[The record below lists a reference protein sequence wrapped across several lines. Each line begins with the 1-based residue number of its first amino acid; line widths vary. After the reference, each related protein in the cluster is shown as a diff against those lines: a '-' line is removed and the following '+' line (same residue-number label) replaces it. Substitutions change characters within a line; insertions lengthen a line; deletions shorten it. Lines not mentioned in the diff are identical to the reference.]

1 MRVLLIGGSKGLGAE
16 IKKRLQSPK
25 RLQDAG
31 VWGNTV
37 TTLSRST
44 SPALDLEDSCEKIR
58 EAVSNAVKDM
68 GGLDV
73 LIVSSGL
80 GAYMTPTVSDE
91 EVKKMY
97 QTNVFGPMT
106 VFKTCQKPLL
116 KSKGKALFIS
126 STCARR
132 PGSGGLSVYGS
143 TKAAMNSWVMNEG
156 RRQAKHGIALAA
168 VAPGWFDS
176 PMTDTLKLPVREAAE
191 KAIPFGR
198 FGSVEEVA
206 KFTVDLLNQ
215 SNWILAGQIFEC
227 SGGA

>member
-1 MRVLLIGGSKGLGAE
+1 LGEE
-16 IKKRLQSPK
+16 INKRLQPPV
-25 RLQDAG
+25 RLQDEG
-31 VWGNTV
+31 VWGNVV

-44 SPALDLEDSCEKIR
+44 KPALDVEWNEKKIK
-58 EAVSNAVKDM
+58 EAVGNAIKDM

-80 GAYMTPTVSDE
+80 GAYMTPTASDAD
-91 EVKKMY
+91 VKKMY

-106 VFKTCQKPLL
+106 VFKACQKALL

-143 TKAAMNSWVMNEG
+143 TKAAMNSWVQNEG

-198 FGSVEEVA
+198 FGSVGEVA

-215 SNWILAGQIFEC
+215 SNWVLAGQVFEC